1 MIKGQ
6 QALGKSIMKL
16 SDLNPGEYATIALVG
31 QLDLP
36 SVVKRKLLSMGITP
50 NTRFRMLRKAPLGSG
65 LELDIRGSRLCMRR
79 DLADIIDV
87 VKVVELEVDK
97 ANG

>member
-1 MIKGQ
+1 
-6 QALGKSIMKL
+6 MKL
-16 SDLNPGEYATIALVG
+16 SDLNPGEYAIIAIVG

-36 SVVKRKLLSMGITP
+36 AVVKRKLLSMGITP
-50 NTRFRMLRKAPLGSG
+50 NTSFRLLRKAPLGSG

-79 DLADIIDV
+79 DLADIIEV
-87 VKVVELEVDK
+87 VKIEVVELEVEE